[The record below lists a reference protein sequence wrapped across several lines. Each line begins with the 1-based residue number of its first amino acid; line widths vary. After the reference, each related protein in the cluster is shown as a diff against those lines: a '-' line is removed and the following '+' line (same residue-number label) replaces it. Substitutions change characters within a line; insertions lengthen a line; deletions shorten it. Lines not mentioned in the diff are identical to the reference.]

1 MTMPGVLADETI
13 TGPECECGCGE
24 FLPYG
29 STRSYKRGHRNRA
42 QGNYG
47 GRPANAGPSRDEVL
61 DPDSNW
67 MTLSDAATDTPN
79 DPEPAGQ
86 EDSKRPTIRVTK
98 RIRDDIQ
105 GKVAMMI
112 MMTAMLV
119 QTKDPVCGEAL
130 EEHGPKLAEKF
141 VPIIC
146 KSPELVRWF
155 TKGGN
160 YTAWLDLCMALWP
173 VLTVVFS
180 HHVSHTIPKDPRQA
194 NQPGQ
199 NGHRPNLAAVPNE
212 SYRL

>member
-1 MTMPGVLADETI
+1 MTMPGVLMDRAI
-13 TGPECECGCGE
+13 TGPECQCGCGE

-29 STRSYKRGHRNRA
+29 STRKFKKLHKYNVGQNT
-42 QGNYG
+42 G
-47 GRPANAGPSRDEVL
+47 GRPHSDGPTLSEVS

-67 MTLSDAATDTPN
+67 LTLSDAATDTPN

-86 EDSKRPTIRVTK
+86 EDTRKPAIRVTK
-98 RIRDDIQ
+98 RIRDDIE

-112 MMTAMLV
+112 MMTSMLL
-119 QTKDPVCGEAL
+119 QTKDPICGKAL
-130 EEHGPKLAEKF
+130 EDNGPHIAQKF

-173 VLTVVFS
+173 VLTVAFS
-180 HHVSHTIPKDPRQA
+180 HHVSHSIETPGA
-194 NQPGQ
+194 AAGQ
-199 NGHRPNLAAVPNE
+199 NGQGPKLRAVPNS
-212 SYRL
+212 SYQI

>member
-1 MTMPGVLADETI
+1 MSMTGVLADETI

-24 FLPYG
+24 YLPYG

-47 GRPANAGPSRDEVL
+47 GRPQNAGPTIDKVS

-67 MTLSDAATDTPN
+67 ITLADAATETPN

-86 EDSKRPTIRVTK
+86 EDHRKPTIRVTK
-98 RIRDDIQ
+98 KVRDDIE

-112 MMTAMLV
+112 MMTSMLL
-119 QTKDPVCGEAL
+119 QTKDEVCGKAL
-130 EEHGPKLAEKF
+130 EDNGPTIAQKF

-173 VLTVVFS
+173 VLTVAFG
-180 HHVSHTIPKDPRQA
+180 HHVSHSIQDTKP
-194 NQPGQ
+194 QPGQ
-199 NGHRPNLAAVPNE
+199 NGNRPGLHAVPNE